1 MRRAFRSFTAP
12 TVTVLA
18 AAILVSGVLVAE
30 AAPPGAT
37 PPAFNKTPIQVN
49 PNLFRPDLAAKL
61 TITKSIVG
69 GNGIIAMHGLVC
81 NEGTRAYAVPPAAPV
96 DSEYM
101 VYTRH
106 PPRTW
111 AQEANVKLLGHKTIG
126 TKVQVGTDHC
136 VAHNLTFSI
145 PNVARFIV
153 TGQMYPHLP
162 GERLAEKQLVFRLMK
177 NYPNGD
183 NFTANED
190 ANPENNGAT
199 LEFQY
204 TEKAP

>member
-1 MRRAFRSFTAP
+1 MRRASRSC
-12 TVTVLA
+12 TVLSVAVLA
-18 AAILVSGVLVAE
+18 APILVSGVLMAE
-30 AAPPGAT
+30 AAPPGAN

-49 PNLFRPDLAAKL
+49 PNVFRPDLAARL
-61 TITKSIVG
+61 TITKSIVA
-69 GNGIIAMHGLVC
+69 GNGVIAMHGLVC
-81 NEGTRAYAVPPAAPV
+81 NQGTRDYAVPPAAPV

-106 PPRTW
+106 PPHTW
-111 AQEANVKLLGHKTIG
+111 AQEANVKLLGHKSIG
-126 TKVQVGTDHC
+126 TKVQVGADHC
-136 VAHNLTFSI
+136 VAHNLTLSI
-145 PNVARFIV
+145 PNVARFV
-153 TGQMYPHLP
+153 VAGQMYPHLP

-183 NFTANED
+183 NFTASED

-199 LEFQY
+199 IEFQY